1 MKAFFQKNW
10 IHFAAVAAMYI
21 ISLLYCKPVT
31 EGYGLKQHDIQQ
43 WHGMA
48 HEGVEYRTEKGEE
61 ALWTNSMFAGMPMMQ
76 ISMIYAGNVA
86 STISHYYTTLIG
98 RPVDIIFLHML
109 GFYIFAIVLGM
120 RPLVGM
126 IGAVAMA
133 FASYEIIVIQA
144 GHNAKAMATAFL
156 APLLA
161 TFIAT
166 YQRKI
171 SLSLIAL
178 AGIFMAFEIA
188 CNHVQVT
195 YYMAFLL
202 LGLGIYFLVRA
213 IKMKEI
219 KDFTIKT
226 ASLIG
231 VFALAGLMNSGNL
244 IMTKD
249 YAKHTIRGGNDVTIN
264 PDGTVATKNSSGLD
278 RDYIT
283 HWSYGI
289 GETFTL
295 ISPNIKG
302 GGSFPIANSQF
313 QPILEN
319 SDLSMESQREVGN
332 YGAYWGDQP
341 FTSGPVYL
349 GAIIC
354 VLALLAL
361 VFWKS
366 PMKWV
371 FLAVSLLAIALSW
384 GKNFM
389 GLTNFFIDYVPGYSM
404 FRTVTIILIIV
415 ELCAV
420 ALAMYF
426 IDYALKNRDELIA
439 QKNKLF
445 IVLGA
450 IFVFTLVMRS
460 ITIDDFQ
467 GQAEKEQLANMSSGY
482 YQQIYSMDPE
492 VLKANYGLDVTNKQ
506 QVDQF
511 VNAQIDQ
518 VKSKIEDLKTVRHEI
533 YKASWTRTAAF
544 TFMTALVL
552 VLFVS
557 VSLSPVLFL
566 GALFVITAFDVIPVA
581 YDYLGSQQD
590 DRGEYKYWVEAG
602 LINYPISTNEADRE
616 ILAMEVAANPKLGG
630 IIEKAAQQGA
640 TKADELGY
648 TG

>member
-1 MKAFFQKNW
+1 
-10 IHFAAVAAMYI
+10 
-21 ISLLYCKPVT
+21 
-31 EGYGLKQHDIQQ
+31 
-43 WHGMA
+43 
-48 HEGVEYRTEKGEE
+48 GVQTC
-61 ALWTNSMFAGMPMMQ
+61 ALP
-76 ISMIYAGNVA
+76 
-86 STISHYYTTLIG
+86 
-98 RPVDIIFLHML
+98 IF
-109 GFYIFAIVLGM
+109 
-120 RPLVGM
+120 
-126 IGAVAMA
+126 
-133 FASYEIIVIQA
+133 
-144 GHNAKAMATAFL
+144 
-156 APLLA
+156 
-161 TFIAT
+161 
-166 YQRKI
+166 
-171 SLSLIAL
+171 
-178 AGIFMAFEIA
+178 
-188 CNHVQVT
+188 
-195 YYMAFLL
+195 
-202 LGLGIYFLVRA
+202 
-213 IKMKEI
+213 KMKEI

-426 IDYALKNRDELIA
+426 IDYALKNRD
-439 QKNKLF
+439 
-445 IVLGA
+445 
-450 IFVFTLVMRS
+450 
-460 ITIDDFQ
+460 
-467 GQAEKEQLANMSSGY
+467 
-482 YQQIYSMDPE
+482 
-492 VLKANYGLDVTNKQ
+492 
-506 QVDQF
+506 
-511 VNAQIDQ
+511 
-518 VKSKIEDLKTVRHEI
+518 
-533 YKASWTRTAAF
+533 
-544 TFMTALVL
+544 
-552 VLFVS
+552 
-557 VSLSPVLFL
+557 
-566 GALFVITAFDVIPVA
+566 
-581 YDYLGSQQD
+581 
-590 DRGEYKYWVEAG
+590 
-602 LINYPISTNEADRE
+602 
-616 ILAMEVAANPKLGG
+616 
-630 IIEKAAQQGA
+630 
-640 TKADELGY
+640 
-648 TG
+648 